1 LTPEEFERV
10 ILKYSNMVG
19 RGVTLRFLPMGP
31 VVVARNP
38 DELRENTERALVEA
52 TERQEPS

>member
-1 LTPEEFERV
+1 
-10 ILKYSNMVG
+10 
-19 RGVTLRFLPMGP
+19 MGP